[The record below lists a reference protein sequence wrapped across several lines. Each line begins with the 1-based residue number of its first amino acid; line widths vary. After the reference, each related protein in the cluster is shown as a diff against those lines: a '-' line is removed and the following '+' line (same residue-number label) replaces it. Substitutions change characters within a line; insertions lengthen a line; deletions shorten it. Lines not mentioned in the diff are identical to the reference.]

1 MKEKIIEYIKQ
12 LEKRYVYY
20 ENRAFELLS
29 IDNCMYDY
37 YKGKA
42 DSIRATINDLNDI
55 LADRT
60 YEERLDKILEKERIK
75 WKDNGGNFSAM
86 LKKNQLYKSKIAY
99 YAVPWLV
106 TYLYR
111 SMKKGNKKDIDDI
124 LKTLVEIHN
133 ITLDDKGNLCFIK
146 DNKSEVK

>member
-12 LEKRYVYY
+12 LEKRFGYY
-20 ENRAFELLS
+20 ENRAYEHLS

-60 YEERLDKILEKERIK
+60 YKERLDKILEKERIK
-75 WKDNGGNFSAM
+75 
-86 LKKNQLYKSKIAY
+86 
-99 YAVPWLV
+99 
-106 TYLYR
+106 
-111 SMKKGNKKDIDDI
+111 
-124 LKTLVEIHN
+124 
-133 ITLDDKGNLCFIK
+133 
-146 DNKSEVK
+146 